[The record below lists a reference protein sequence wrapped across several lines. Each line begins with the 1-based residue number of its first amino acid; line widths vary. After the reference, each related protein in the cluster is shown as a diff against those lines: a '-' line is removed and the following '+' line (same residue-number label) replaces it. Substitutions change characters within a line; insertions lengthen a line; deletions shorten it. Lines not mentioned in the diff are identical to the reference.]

1 MVPHGWCPLDGAPWM
16 VPFGDSLVSDQHLT
30 NGANGC
36 AQTHEMARRAVGLQ
50 AAKADVVVTF
60 HCQGGNWSKVTIKQV
75 SLLTVI
81 LFLFVLCH
89 NRFYRINTANG
100 GPRNDVTLCPSRLNP
115 RADGYYTQLIHRICH
130 HALAGSGGNI
140 NKSSYA
146 LHFNTT
152 AGYTRLRASA
162 MLVLHAHSCT

>member
-100 GPRNDVTLCPSRLNP
+100 VPRNDVTLCPSRLNP
-115 RADGYYTQLIHRICH
+115 RGDGNYTQLIHRIHH

-146 LHFNTT
+146 L
-152 AGYTRLRASA
+152 L
-162 MLVLHAHSCT
+162 LLL